1 MPDQLTR
8 LDGDVGFDE
17 PGTSGT
23 QVTSA
28 AETGSGAPDTSG
40 ADIGRELFRLVAKA
54 RAASRDPEM
63 ELRAAAR
70 QYLDLV
76 RRWERSARA

>member
-1 MPDQLTR
+1 MLARGRGGALPVLR
-8 LDGDVGFDE
+8 VRM
-17 PGTSGT
+17 
-23 QVTSA
+23 A
-28 AETGSGAPDTSG
+28 AL
-40 ADIGRELFRLVAKA
+40 IAKA
-54 RAASRDPEM
+54 RVAGRDPAM